1 MKKLLLVSFSLILVV
16 CIIQKTGE
24 PKTPSG
30 TFGTSSANPKIAAAY
45 QGTKQVA
52 VYATLEDY
60 EEAEG
65 VRITK
70 FGEAPLLAVKVSAGE
85 IPSVEELSLIH
96 I

>member
-16 CIIQKTGE
+16 CVIQKTGD

-45 QGTKQVA
+45 QGTKQVS
-52 VYATLEDY
+52 VYATLKDY

-65 VRITK
+65 IRQSVD
-70 FGEAPLLAVKVSAGE
+70 FYLGEGPDSLLVDVVSADM
-85 IPSVEELSLIH
+85 
-96 I
+96 